1 MRRLLPLTGPDH
13 IADLIDEAA
22 GLAAHYAVPAGR
34 HVRLNFVASADGAAE
49 IGDLSGP
56 LGSPADKA
64 VFRTLRSL
72 ADVVLVGAGT
82 ARAENYGP
90 VLLAGREPASR
101 PPLAV
106 VTRSANIAPD
116 ARFLTAAE
124 GPRPIIITC
133 AAATISDALRDQAE
147 IILSGDDTVDLPA
160 AITALAARGLPG
172 VLCEGGPAL
181 FGDLG
186 AAGLV
191 DELCL
196 TVSPLLAGPQ
206 PRRIIDGPRWDH
218 IRALELSGIL
228 EQDGTLLLRYEVKN
242 KAPTP
247 SQ

>member
-1 MRRLLPLTGPDH
+1 MRRLLPLVGPDH
-13 IADLIDEAA
+13 VAQIIDEPAA
-22 GLAAHYAVPAGR
+22 LTEQYTLPPGR

-90 VLLAGREPASR
+90 VLLAGRAADTR

-106 VTRSANIAPD
+106 VTRTGNIPTT
-116 ARFLTAAE
+116 ARFLTADD
-124 GPRPIIITC
+124 GPRPIVVTC
-133 AAATISDALRDQAE
+133 AAATIAPQVRDRADL
-147 IILSGDDTVDLPA
+147 IISGDDTVDL
-160 AITALAARGLPG
+160 TGALDEMSRRGLHQ

-186 AAGLV
+186 VAGLV

-218 IRALELSGIL
+218 IRPLELRGML
-228 EQDGTLLLRYEVKN
+228 EQDGTLLLRYQVMDST
-242 KAPTP
+242 PTP
-247 SQ
+247 TK